1 MPPECADTAAKLRR
15 LSGLRKIHVGN
26 SAEANHRYARRVAGE
41 DGERTQAEPER
52 PEPGWRAERYS
63 PTLKA
68 NPAQN
73 KIRVNIRE
81 MIIESTLGVTISVD
95 GGASG

>member
-1 MPPECADTAAKLRR
+1 MRDVELVR
-15 LSGLRKIHVGN
+15 G
-26 SAEANHRYARRVAGE
+26 
-41 DGERTQAEPER
+41 QPER
-52 PEPGWRAERYS
+52 PEPSWRVERYS

-73 KIRVNIRE
+73 KIRVNIRK